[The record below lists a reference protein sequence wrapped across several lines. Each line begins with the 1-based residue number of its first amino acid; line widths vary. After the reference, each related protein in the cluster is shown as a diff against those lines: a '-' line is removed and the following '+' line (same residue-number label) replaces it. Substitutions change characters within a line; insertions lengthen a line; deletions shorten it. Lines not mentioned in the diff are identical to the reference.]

1 MCQGKAKAKRVR
13 RHINRMQDHYHSEK
27 VTCRKCDGGRYKGI
41 ARGTESMDKHWQTSA
56 EETPDSDPSPGPQRK
71 RGEIKDV
78 CRACGATSHTITKHV
93 SKAKMWPA
101 ANEQAKTL
109 ETKGRQYASNRRE
122 TSNWAAGTRLPPQR
136 PIPGNTGTSLSVKR

>member
-93 SKAKMWPA
+93 SALKPRCGRRPTSRLKHLKQKIGSTPA
-101 ANEQAKTL
+101 IEGKQAT
-109 ETKGRQYASNRRE
+109 GRRGHVSHPRGQFQATPGQAS
-122 TSNWAAGTRLPPQR
+122 
-136 PIPGNTGTSLSVKR
+136 V